1 MEAAQTKWLLLKEAA
16 AFVAAPEGQRHGAL
30 GLEREE
36 GTETAFNIFFL
47 SSILFILINMCLGVF
62 LFGFILSGTCCA
74 SWI

>member
-36 GTETAFNIFFL
+36 GTEMAFTAPPFESEALQNNAR
-47 SSILFILINMCLGVF
+47 SQPWRTLGGIVK
-62 LFGFILSGTCCA
+62 
-74 SWI
+74 